1 MTGKAIGVQEGG
13 RRCEGAWCTARDAP
27 PPHLTSPLEGGGMKW
42 GREWVL
48 GAISANT
55 PEPTAASLAL
65 PERVDLAAGAA

>member
-1 MTGKAIGVQEGG
+1 
-13 RRCEGAWCTARDAP
+13 
-27 PPHLTSPLEGGGMKW
+27 MKW